1 MFICWLSR
9 SFGNGN
15 EFCLVGR
22 EWEVPF
28 MFFFWDLFYDLIVS
42 IKVLVVPR
50 FLKGFLFLE
59 EICLGYFLFV
69 LS

>member
-1 MFICWLSR
+1 MGSSIH
-9 SFGNGN
+9 
-15 EFCLVGR
+15 V
-22 EWEVPF
+22 
-28 MFFFWDLFYDLIVS
+28 FFFWDLFYDLIVS